1 MTELFETVLSK
12 LKEIANETNNDELMK
27 DIESITDNSVSTA
40 ENDLS
45 SLFKSLID
53 SEWSAYQEYETA
65 KIVIEKIIEDN
76 PELNEKYDLTEVMDL
91 LTHIADEEVTH
102 VGNLERCLQILNPE
116 IIKKVSDGHEEA
128 EDIIKNIDANDR

>member
-27 DIESITDNSVSTA
+27 DIESINDNSVSTA

-45 SLFKSLID
+45 CLFKSLID

-76 PELNEKYDLTEVMDL
+76 PELKEKYDLEEVMTL